1 MTVNGRC
8 TNSSRHTL
16 NTTAVTAAGHRGR
29 KHFVTGSKVLSR
41 SWRQQTAQSVNGSS
55 AQIEEGVWNVTTD
68 SGASKT
74 YPSEEEI
81 EQFHEL
87 FSEYGEEGYWA
98 ALTQSDATSFFGPPE
113 ERARSLAGANADEP
127 NASEVS
133 TERLN
138 GYAWAFGRVWVS
150 CGMINEVHL

>member
-1 MTVNGRC
+1 MHLCSRLPLEMRHIQRKLSSFPVGHSFIIQFKPGNSLCAVDYVNA
-8 TNSSRHTL
+8 
-16 NTTAVTAAGHRGR
+16 TAT
-29 KHFVTGSKVLSR
+29 
-41 SWRQQTAQSVNGSS
+41 
-55 AQIEEGVWNVTTD
+55 QIEKGVWNVTTE
-68 SGASKT
+68 SGASET

-133 TERLN
+133 TECLN
-138 GYAWAFGRVWVS
+138 GYAWAFGGVRVS